1 MASSGNFCTLNP
13 LGAQG
18 GGTPDFGTL
27 SNGNLSCALTDT
39 AFGTIG
45 VTSGKWYWE
54 WKMVS
59 SAVSGSTLGWAN
71 QQVNS
76 QPELGY
82 NSPAS
87 ATGAQMVIMDVSNSP
102 MTIISDAP
110 KADTSG
116 GSADVNTIAQNNI
129 IGIAADFDNDKWY
142 FSINGSFDD
151 MRSGQNPSTGSSP
164 MCSASG
170 GGGLQTIARTA
181 GYTWFPAIGNWAAPT
196 RDYTVNFGQDDTFGG
211 AISAEGNAD
220 GNGFGV
226 FKYAPPTGFLALCT
240 ANLPISDDIDPAQTS
255 DDYPSKQFN
264 IALYTGDA
272 STSNAITGL
281 GFQPDFVWIKAR
293 NDNNLYSNAMFDTSR
308 GRAKSIFSDNS
319 RDEDSSSSTQDLVSF
334 DSDGFTVGTS
344 YNTGS
349 NLSGKTHVAW
359 CWKAN
364 GGTTASNTEGATN
377 STVQTNTKAGFSI
390 IQYVGTG
397 SNTTIG
403 HGLDTA
409 PDFMIHKNRDT
420 TDNFVVYARSQ
431 GASKRAQLNGT
442 ITWGTSTGSFNSTD
456 PSSTLI
462 TLGSSS
468 GTNAS
473 SGNYVCYAWHNVE
486 GYQRFGTY
494 IGNNTDND
502 GPFVYTGFRPRM
514 IVIKGATEAYPWFV
528 FDSARNPHN
537 LVDKHL
543 RWNSNDVEATEPTGA
558 RKIDFLSNGFRVMAD
573 AASINGDGDTYVY
586 MAWGDVPFKYNNTF

>member
-54 WKMVS
+54 WRMVS
-59 SAVSGSTLGWAN
+59 SATSGSTVGWAN

-87 ATGAQMVIMDVSNSP
+87 ATGAQMVIMNVSNSP
-102 MTIISDAP
+102 MTIVSDAP
-110 KADTSG
+110 KSDTSG
-116 GSADVNTIAQNNI
+116 GSADVNTIAQNDI

-211 AISAEGNAD
+211 AITAAGNAD

-226 FKYAPPTGFLALCT
+226 FKYAPPTGFLALCS
-240 ANLPISDDIDPAQTS
+240 ANLPISDDIDPAQTD
-255 DDYPSKQFN
+255 DDYPAKNFN
-264 IALYTGDA
+264 VVTYTGDA
-272 STSNAITGL
+272 STSNPVTGL
-281 GFQPDFVWIKAR
+281 GFKPDLVWIKSR
-293 NDNNLYSNAMFDTSR
+293 GTTNLYSNAMFDSSR
-308 GRAKSIFSDNS
+308 GRAKIVFSDS
-319 RDEDSSSSTQDLVSF
+319 DRDEDTATSTQDLVSF
-334 DSDGFTVGTS
+334 DTDGFTVGTV
-344 YNTGS
+344 YNSGS
-349 NLSGKTHVAW
+349 NINNDPIVAW

-364 GGTTASNTEGATN
+364 GGTTASNSSGSIT
-377 STVQTNTKAGFSI
+377 STVQANTKAGFSI
-390 IQYVGTG
+390 MTYTGTG
-397 SNTTIG
+397 SNATIG
-403 HGLDTA
+403 HGLSA
-409 PDFMIHKNRDT
+409 KPDLIFTKRRSSNQSWGVYHSALGATKYMTLDSNAGQGTDSTFWNNTEPT
-420 TDNFVVYARSQ
+420 TSVIS
-431 GASKRAQLNGT
+431 LGT
-442 ITWGTSTGSFNSTD
+442 EGRVNQ
-456 PSSTLI
+456 
-462 TLGSSS
+462 SS
-468 GTNAS
+468 GT
-473 SGNYVCYAWHNVE
+473 YVAYAWHNVE
-486 GYQRFGTY
+486 GYSKFGVY
-494 IGNNTDND
+494 NPNTNAD
-502 GPFVYTGFRPRM
+502 GPFIYTGFRPKM
-514 IVIKGATEAYPWFV
+514 IFIKMLVSGDGWGVWDTARSTSNVMDDILQWSTNGAE
-528 FDSARNPHN
+528 S
-537 LVDKHL
+537 
-543 RWNSNDVEATEPTGA
+543 TGTSYY
-558 RKIDFLSNGFRVMAD
+558 IDFLSNGFKIRSNNAQ
-573 AASINGDGDTYVY
+573 INYSSYGPY
-586 MAWGDVPFKYNNTF
+586 MWGAWGDVPFKYNNTF